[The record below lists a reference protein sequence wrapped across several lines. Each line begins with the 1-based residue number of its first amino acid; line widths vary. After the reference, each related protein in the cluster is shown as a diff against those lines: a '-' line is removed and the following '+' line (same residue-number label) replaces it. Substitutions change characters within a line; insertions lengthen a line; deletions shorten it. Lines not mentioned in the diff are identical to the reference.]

1 MTTVTMMTMNNSNNR
16 NKSSKMKK
24 SKSII
29 IILTTTTTI
38 MKVEMMVM
46 AIVVVIVITLT
57 IIIQKIIIKIRTK
70 LAKAMQTITEMM
82 NSELKG
88 MQARSRR
95 RCNKQTK
102 VQCKVLLFFQNGN
115 TILPSMPRPTPLYPP
130 KFVICSSSFKSTSQ
144 RQHSFRQN
152 CYRLFQTTSRQ
163 QVILIHLSRLTDQT
177 TDQMVQGCMLWMSR
191 LFRNQTQQSFSL
203 NCGQLMCGVGWLRVL
218 RWWWIRLRTR
228 LTVPR

>member
-1 MTTVTMMTMNNSNNR
+1 MSRRGVKSYTTHHMMKSSWHLVIPVKSKHLFLIDKRHWPTVEVQCDMTTVTMMTMNNSNNR

-163 QVILIHLSRLTDQT
+163 
-177 TDQMVQGCMLWMSR
+177 
-191 LFRNQTQQSFSL
+191 
-203 NCGQLMCGVGWLRVL
+203 
-218 RWWWIRLRTR
+218 
-228 LTVPR
+228 